1 MESSLIEIR
10 VDNVCDDTF
19 ATIAHE
25 AAHTWFHGN
34 DPADW
39 IDEGLANAI
48 EAQLVAANLPDDIV
62 YPPVT
67 YCKTYRNI
75 RELEQASPSRV
86 SNDSYTGFRCNY
98 SLGDGIFGALIDHLG
113 AKTFNA
119 RISQLA
125 RRSVSATNS
134 PHTIENIRRVLGD
147 DASSLE
153 TINLWYKGQPEMHR
167 YRHLDAVEWTF
178 PPTID
183 GEYLHFAGTIDQS
196 AAVYDFILGDDP
208 YCSQF
213 VLSKGI
219 GDQEWVDNVSR
230 PLPAGRTHHEDS
242 KVIVINHDIDP
253 DAGRFRVTAKILSDV
268 LSDIQDISLSVK
280 ERATSGEDGVCE
292 ERVNY
297 AQVPVRIGSIP
308 FDLKRARYFHLDAV
322 VWTFPPTMDG
332 EYLHF
337 AGKTREPGL
346 VHNFVLG
353 NDPYCS
359 QFSLYRNVINQDLV
373 ATIRDPLLVG
383 WSNNE
388 VPEVIIVNDN
398 INLATGEFSV
408 TALINDHRVQEIPEL
423 SLLVE
428 SRIEV
433 GDDELCALGD
443 TYSQVRVSV
452 GEISSELKIAKHYH
466 QDAIEWIGTPT
477 IKGDLLT
484 FEGMV
489 EVGVINLQWRNEYC
503 GQMSLYERDERGYHR
518 IASIASLLPD
528 NWKWSNP
535 QAAELVEGWTY
546 TDGKFKA
553 TARLSSDLLLRHG
566 ALILVV
572 RTATTVD
579 KTTQLCG
586 DSEVLSAV
594 DIHRN

>member
-39 IDEGLANAI
+39 IDEGLANAM
-48 EAQLVAANLPDDIV
+48 EAQVVSANQSDEIA

-67 YCKTYRNI
+67 YCRNYVNI
-75 RELEQASPSRV
+75 NELELDNPFRE
-86 SNDSYTGFRCNY
+86 SNDPYTDFRCNY
-98 SLGDGIFGALIDHLG
+98 SLGDGIFGALREYYGDSE
-113 AKTFNA
+113 FNQ
-119 RISQLA
+119 RIAQLA
-125 RRSVSATNS
+125 RRSTNTTKQE
-134 PHTIENIRRVLGD
+134 HTIADIRKTLGD
-147 DASSLE
+147 DGPAIE
-153 TINLWYKGQPEMHR
+153 IVNLWYEGQPEMR
-167 YRHLDAVEWTF
+167 KYRHQDAVAWTL

-183 GEYLHFAGTIDQS
+183 GEYLHFHGVTDIPEL
-196 AAVYDFILGDDP
+196 VHDFGIGEDP

-213 VLSKGI
+213 VLREGI
-219 GDQEWVDNVSR
+219 GKEEWVNNVSR
-230 PLPAGRTHHEDS
+230 PLPAGRTHHEGS
-242 KVIVINHDIDP
+242 RVITINHEIDP
-253 DAGRFRVTAKILSDV
+253 DTGSFQVTAKILGNA
-268 LSDIQDISLSVK
+268 LSGIRDLSLSVN
-280 ERATSGEDGVCE
+280 
-292 ERVNY
+292 ERVIVGADRVCDESINY
-297 AQVPVRIGSIP
+297 SQVPVVTGKIP
-308 FDLKRARYFHLDAV
+308 TELKVAQYFHLDAV
-322 VWTFPPTMDG
+322 EWTFLPTIDG
-332 EYLHF
+332 DYLHF

-353 NDPYCS
+353 NDSYCS

-383 WSNNE
+383 WSSND
-388 VPEVIIVNDN
+388 VPEVIVVNDN
-398 INLATGEFSV
+398 INPATGEFSV
-408 TALINDHRVQEIPEL
+408 TALINDHRVLEIPEL

-433 GDDELCALGD
+433 GDDELCAQGD

-452 GEISSELKIAKHYH
+452 GEIPSELKIAKHYH

-484 FEGMV
+484 LQGMV

-503 GQMSLYERDERGYHR
+503 GQMSLFERDERGYHR

-528 NWKWSNP
+528 NRKWSNP